1 MCQINIDKYLLARY
15 KQGGRTLPDVDCYG
29 LVLEFFRNELKINL
43 PLEQSIT
50 DISQAP
56 EGEKNFKK
64 IVKYAEVTEKNL
76 ERDKIYFFSTLWNCY
91 RQKNSTYKQK
101 RCCIAIHRHD

>member
-29 LVLEFFRNELKINL
+29 LVLEFFKNELKINL

-64 IVKYAEVTEKNL
+64 IVKYAEL
-76 ERDKIYFFSTLWNCY
+76 LST
-91 RQKNSTYKQK
+91 KKF
-101 RCCIAIHRHD
+101 CILTRMVLYYNPSAQSKEFTVYGV